1 MVFGLSVDTSR
12 KPLTL
17 VPAGPAGVIVTAIVP
32 DSPGPRTR
40 GENGGADESTE
51 SSQTSPVSEVIARSN
66 AFISAVA
73 VMSAV
78 AAGGPPLPNG
88 PTSAG
93 EPNQTPGAIAGSA
106 RCAVAIEPAGT
117 AGTSDAPNW
126 SDIVIPI
133 GTVLL
138 ATTVN
143 ASAWVGTNHAG
154 RGSPLPSGSGTVV
167 GLNASTGKSTSCGSR
182 ASTKTTFSL
191 TPVLVTCTVT
201 TTGCPAVR
209 RADFEFGRL

>member
-1 MVFGLSVDTSR
+1 
-12 KPLTL
+12 
-17 VPAGPAGVIVTAIVP
+17 
-32 DSPGPRTR
+32 
-40 GENGGADESTE
+40 
-51 SSQTSPVSEVIARSN
+51 
-66 AFISAVA
+66 
-73 VMSAV
+73 
-78 AAGGPPLPNG
+78 
-88 PTSAG
+88 
-93 EPNQTPGAIAGSA
+93 
-106 RCAVAIEPAGT
+106 AIEPAGT

-209 RADFEFGRL
+209 RADLEFGRLSTVIDAGAKSIAPVNDSWSRPGFCMPSARTSVHRPACGVARENCMASGDATEPPLIGDVDWMSSG